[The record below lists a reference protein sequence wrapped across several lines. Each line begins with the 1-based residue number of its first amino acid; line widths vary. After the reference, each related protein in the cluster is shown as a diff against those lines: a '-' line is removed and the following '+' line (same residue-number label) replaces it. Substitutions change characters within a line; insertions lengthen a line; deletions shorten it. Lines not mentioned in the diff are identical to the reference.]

1 MKTTV
6 DYIIVGQG
14 LAGSALAWTLLQR
27 GRRVMVYDQPEN
39 NRASR
44 IAAGICN
51 PVTGRV
57 MTKTFLAEELFPF
70 LNRFYQK
77 AEEILGRKFFYPLPI
92 YRPFLSQEEVDQ
104 WKNKLE
110 SGELSQFVTIQKEP
124 SGTTLNDQF
133 GGLEIKQS
141 GYLNVAEWTTAV
153 RDLLKERR
161 LYKEEKF
168 IESELEPGEVVR
180 YREHVA
186 KKIIFCQGTAA
197 LQNSFFNWLPLKP
210 LKGETITVKMNFDP
224 TRIISRG
231 VYVVPSR
238 EQNEFIVG
246 STYERM
252 PFEEGLSEV
261 GKEQIMSGLRALV
274 KEPFQLVHQDWG
286 IRPTVSDRR
295 PLLGGHPDHR
305 NVVIFNGLG
314 TKGVSL
320 APYFAEC
327 LSDWMEGMR
336 ELPEEVNIYRFK
348 SLYSK

>member
-6 DYIIVGQG
+6 DYIIVGHG
-14 LAGSALAWTLLQR
+14 LAGSVLAWTLLQR
-27 GRRVMVYDQPEN
+27 GKSVIVYDQPEK

-51 PVTGRV
+51 PVTGKV
-57 MTKTFLAEELFPF
+57 MTKTYLAEELFPF
-70 LNRFYQK
+70 LNKFYPK
-77 AEEILGRKFFYPLPI
+77 AEEILGRRFFYPLPI
-92 YRPFLSQEEVDQ
+92 YRPFLSQDEADQ
-104 WKNKLE
+104 WTRKLE
-110 SGELSQFVTIQKEP
+110 SGELSQFAGVRKEP
-124 SGTTLNDQF
+124 SGTTLNDPY
-133 GGLEIKQS
+133 GGLVIKQS
-141 GYLNVAEWTTAV
+141 GCLNVGEWTSAV
-153 RDLLKERR
+153 RDVLNEKRIYR
-161 LYKEEKF
+161 EEDL
-168 IESELEPGEVVR
+168 IESELEIGEIIN

-197 LQNSFFNWLPLKP
+197 TQSSFFNWLPLKP
-210 LKGETITVKMNFDP
+210 LKGETITVRMNFDP

-231 VYVVPSR
+231 VYLVPSQR
-238 EQNEFIVG
+238 QNEFIVG

-252 PFEEGLSEV
+252 PFEDGLSEA
-261 GKEQIMSGLRALV
+261 GKDQIITRLEALV

-305 NVVIFNGLG
+305 NVIIFNGLG

-320 APYFAEC
+320 APYFAGC
-327 LSDWMEGMR
+327 LADWMEGLR
-336 ELPEEVNIYRFK
+336 ELPPEVNIYRFK